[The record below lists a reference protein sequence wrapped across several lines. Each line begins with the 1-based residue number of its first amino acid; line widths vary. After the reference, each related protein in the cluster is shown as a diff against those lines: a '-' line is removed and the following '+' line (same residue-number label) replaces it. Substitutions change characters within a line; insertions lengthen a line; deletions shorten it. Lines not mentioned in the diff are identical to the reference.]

1 MAKQSVHDL
10 GDTELLEELARAK
23 GELFEARF
31 KLATGSLENTSVLA
45 RWKRQIARINTELR
59 EREIAAAEAQ
69 AGAGS
74 ATDSS
79 ERTA

>member
-10 GDTELLEELARAK
+10 GDAELIDELARAK
-23 GELFEARF
+23 SELFEARF
-31 KLATGSLENTSVLA
+31 KLATGSLENTTVLA
-45 RWKRQIARINTELR
+45 RWKRQVARINTELR

-69 AGAGS
+69 
-74 ATDSS
+74 

>member
-1 MAKQSVHDL
+1 MAKQNVHDL
-10 GDTELLEELARAK
+10 GDAELLDELARAK

-31 KLATGSLENTSVLA
+31 KLATGALENTTVLA
-45 RWKRQIARINTELR
+45 GWKRQIARINTELR

-69 AGAGS
+69 AAGAGK
-74 ATDSS
+74 

>member
-10 GDTELLEELARAK
+10 GDAELIEELARAK

-45 RWKRQIARINTELR
+45 NWKRQVARINTELR

-69 AGAGS
+69 
-74 ATDSS
+74 